1 MSPRSSIAHWKT
13 ATALA
18 IVASAMLGPLSV
30 TQAHAFKIFGMRFF
44 ESAEEEVQVI
54 DPVRYALTFDA
65 GTEDEELREALENGS
80 QLVQDQEKPV
90 SGDLG
95 LAIKARDDR
104 DRLLAVLYEKARYG
118 GTVSILID
126 GQDIDSLPPDPSFAD
141 GQAVPVVVR
150 ISPGPAF
157 TLGSITFK
165 GDAAGLDPARYDLTR
180 GARADSTLI
189 IKAGEKIVEDLKEQS
204 RPLAE
209 LTERSAVADHATST
223 VDVTISVDGG
233 PVAPV
238 GELTVT
244 GTRTVDPNFVR
255 DYSRLN
261 HGRPY
266 SPENIRK
273 AAERLRQLN
282 VFSSV
287 TINEADKLA
296 PDGTLPMNIQVSE
309 GKHRYFGFGGQV
321 STTEGL
327 GLQGYWGHRNLFGR
341 AESLRIEGSVD
352 RIGETTDVGSL
363 DYSAGI
369 LFAKPGAFGP
379 ASTFTASVK
388 ASLLDPDAYSA
399 KTITGA
405 AGASFE
411 LSPTDTVSAGA
422 ELGLADIDDAFGS
435 NSYLTAAIPLE
446 YVRDTRDDKL
456 NPTEGYRAL
465 INAKP
470 SYEFEGQTFFSSF
483 EASASAYYSPGDE
496 NRFVLAGKLAA
507 GVLAGGDEL
516 SDIPATRRFFLGG
529 GGSVRGYSF
538 QEISPRNADNEL
550 TGGRSY
556 VNGSFEARIAITEAI
571 GVVPFIDFGSVSA
584 STAPD
589 FSDIRAGA
597 GIGLRYATS
606 FGPIRLDFAVPL
618 NKYPGGTD
626 YGIYA
631 GIGQSF

>member
-157 TLGSITFK
+157 TLGSVTFK

-556 VNGSFEARIAITEAI
+556 VNGSFEARIAITETI
-571 GVVPFIDFGSVSA
+571 GIVPFIDFGSVSA

>member
-411 LSPTDTVSAGA
+411 LSQTDTVSVGA

-556 VNGSFEARIAITEAI
+556 VNGSFEARIAITETI
-571 GVVPFIDFGSVSA
+571 GIVPFIDFGSVSA